1 MVKFV
6 DLGVLYFSLVL
17 PVQSRWTAGG
27 LGRSPGQG
35 VTVARTQEP
44 GGSSPKKRAGLER
57 TCQFCPRAQPWK
69 MWGSTSATPLAPPE
83 THHRSPWE
91 MVAATCWP
99 CCSALRPQSR
109 GPAFRAGS
117 SRSAA
122 ARNAP
127 AAPAF
132 PAGESLRLHSP
143 ACERAGTCRRQPV
156 TLREAA

>member
-1 MVKFV
+1 MCTVITELARSFRA
-6 DLGVLYFSLVL
+6 
-17 PVQSRWTAGG
+17 SRSELA
-27 LGRSPGQG
+27 R
-35 VTVARTQEP
+35 TVASSQNRFQ
-44 GGSSPKKRAGLER
+44 GSSRGGGAHVLWR
-57 TCQFCPRAQPWK
+57 TCQGTFCPRAQPYQ

-83 THHRSPWE
+83 THHRSPLE